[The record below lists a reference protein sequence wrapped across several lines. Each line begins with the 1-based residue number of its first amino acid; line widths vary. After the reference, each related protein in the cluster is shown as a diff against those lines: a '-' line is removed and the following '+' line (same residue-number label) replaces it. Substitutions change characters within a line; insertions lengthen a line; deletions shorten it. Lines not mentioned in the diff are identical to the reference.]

1 MTDDEQRMGGA
12 FSVRMRGVGVTDVKS
27 GCFLF
32 RGLPE
37 TSVIMGR
44 LHGFLLFP
52 SSSDAA
58 WGRGGGATISLLT
71 I

>member
-1 MTDDEQRMGGA
+1 MTDAEQRMGGA

-32 RGLPE
+32 GGLSE

-52 SSSDAA
+52 SSSDTA